1 MHTTD
6 HHAYSI
12 DHLSC
17 IARGPFLGMDWGRK
31 RVGLAISNPENTV
44 SMPLCVVQTGAML
57 RATLNQA
64 WHDYAIQAL
73 IIGWPVHANGQTSP
87 MCAPIL
93 RLAHRLHH
101 EHNWPIALWDERFTT
116 RGVNA
121 VIIDKKN
128 VVDDHAA
135 ALILEGAM
143 TRWRN
148 IRKASQV

>member
-1 MHTTD
+1 M
-6 HHAYSI
+6 
-12 DHLSC
+12 
-17 IARGPFLGMDWGRK
+17 GMDWGRK

-57 RATLNQA
+57 RATLNQT

-73 IIGWPVHANGQTSP
+73 IIGWPIHANGHTSP

-93 RLAHRLHH
+93 RLAHRLHQ

-143 TRWRN
+143 TRWQN
-148 IRKASQV
+148 IRKTSQV